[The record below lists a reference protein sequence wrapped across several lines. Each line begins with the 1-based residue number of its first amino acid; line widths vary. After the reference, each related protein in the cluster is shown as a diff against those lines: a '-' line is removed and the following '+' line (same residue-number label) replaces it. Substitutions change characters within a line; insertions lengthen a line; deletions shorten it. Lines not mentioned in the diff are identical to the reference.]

1 MERAVTWIATV
12 GAEAPPRLVARV
24 TEVLRALPETE
35 RSVAD
40 ALLDAAG
47 SLLDEVLAERAR
59 GSAREVALDLLAADA
74 CVTWAFEAEP
84 TAVGAR
90 AEAAMARLA
99 AIRN

>member
-1 MERAVTWIATV
+1 MEAAVAWITAA
-12 GAEAPPRLVARV
+12 GAEAPPRVVARV
-24 TEVLRALPETE
+24 TEVLRILPGSE

-40 ALLDAAG
+40 ALLDAAAY
-47 SLLDEVLAERAR
+47 LLDEVLAERAR

-90 AEAAMARLA
+90 AEVAMARLA
-99 AIRN
+99 AIRS

>member
-1 MERAVTWIATV
+1 MAR
-12 GAEAPPRLVARV
+12 AEAWVAVAGADAPPHVVARV
-24 TEVLRALPETE
+24 SEVLRALPDADQP
-35 RSVAD
+35 VAD
-40 ALLDAAG
+40 ALLDAAAH
-47 SLLDEVLAERAR
+47 LLDEVLAERAR